1 VVLIAIA
8 LAIAGGEE
16 RALYQGRQLLLHVSR
31 ANGARA
37 QHTALPSRTVRS
49 AVPAPPWSA
58 AAAVA
63 PHEHIKGE
71 QRCCTD
77 AQVDCARAPGHTR
90 YRPCVGMAGITAR
103 VLHCIWIAAA
113 HQHHR
118 HHHFGINITIFK
130 NPPAP
135 RGAITA
141 THASRHVIC
150 SPMTQ
155 HAPTWHVCTN
165 KPMQA
170 MPAFMHHHMPAAC
183 RARCPRR
190 RCSSLNPTS
199 YCQRGRGLQ
208 CLCGVRVV

>member
-1 VVLIAIA
+1 MVIAIA

-77 AQVDCARAPGHTR
+77 AQVDCARAPGHTHAIGHASAWQASPQEYCTAYGLQQR
-90 YRPCVGMAGITAR
+90 INIIVIIILASISPSSKTHQRRAGQLPRRMRHVTSY
-103 VLHCIWIAAA
+103 A
-113 HQHHR
+113 HQ
-118 HHHFGINITIFK
+118 
-130 NPPAP
+130 
-135 RGAITA
+135 
-141 THASRHVIC
+141 
-150 SPMTQ
+150 
-155 HAPTWHVCTN
+155 
-165 KPMQA
+165 
-170 MPAFMHHHMPAAC
+170 
-183 RARCPRR
+183 
-190 RCSSLNPTS
+190 
-199 YCQRGRGLQ
+199 
-208 CLCGVRVV
+208 